1 MTEAE
6 RREVHRAVL
15 EILMISQPASID
27 DEAIELQALNIEKA
41 RFRSREFAGSSDVR
55 DGLAKVDRLIG
66 TLWGENDIVA
76 YPSVEDCIE
85 VLRTHHPKLKQRIIS
100 NAGHWVMY
108 EQAEAFNN
116 TLLEMLQD

>member
-6 RREVHRAVL
+6 RRDVHRGVL
-15 EILMISQPASID
+15 EILMISEPAHID

-66 TLWGENDIVA
+66 TIWGENDIVA
-76 YPSVEDCIE
+76 YPSVDTCINT
-85 VLRTHHPKLKQRIIS
+85 LRTHHPELRQSIIPD
-100 NAGHWVMY
+100 AGHWVMY

-116 TLLEMLQD
+116 ALLEILQD